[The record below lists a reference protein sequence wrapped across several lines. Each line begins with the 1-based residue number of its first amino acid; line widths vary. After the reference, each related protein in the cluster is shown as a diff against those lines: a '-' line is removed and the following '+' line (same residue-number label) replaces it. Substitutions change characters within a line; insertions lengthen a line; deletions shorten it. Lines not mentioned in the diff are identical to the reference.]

1 MIEFTTGNLLES
13 FAECLINTVNCEGY
27 MGKGIAYQFKL
38 KFPNNNKDYIK
49 ACKSKTLVVGKLHY
63 FKEDGKTIVNF
74 PTKDKWRQNSKI
86 EYIIDGLDE
95 LVRILPELCVSSI
108 AIPPLGCGNGGL
120 QWNEV
125 KTIIVDKLSPIQNKY
140 KILVY
145 EPSRNYTTK
154 PKEQPKLKVSNLV
167 LMNMKLNL
175 NRFNSL
181 RLQKTGFIMNIFLG
195 EHYFK
200 FRKHKYGP
208 YDNAIAILSKEI
220 KAFQDFYG
228 TKDTNEAYE
237 IAYRTIV
244 SDQSRLKLSNLTPAL
259 QKACEYVNR
268 IDSDKDLECI
278 STILFLIQDQK
289 VKNKYEVIKKFKEWS
304 EDKANRFT
312 EEDIE
317 KGISYLLKTSI
328 ITDTLIGYEINYGLQ
343 FKI

>member
-13 FAECLINTVNCEGY
+13 SAECLINTVNCEGY

-63 FKEDGKTIVNF
+63 FKEDEKTIVNF

-86 EYIIDGLDE
+86 EYITDGLDE

-125 KTIIVDKLSPIQNKY
+125 KTIIVDKLSPIQDKY

-145 EPSRNYTTK
+145 EPSRNYSTK

-167 LMNMKLNL
+167 LMNIKLNL
-175 NRFNSL
+175 NRFNNL
-181 RLQKTGFIMNIFLG
+181 RLQKTGFVMNIFLG
-195 EHYFK
+195 ESYFK
-200 FRKHKYGP
+200 FKKHKYGP
-208 YDNAIAILSKEI
+208 YDNVISILSKEI
-220 KAFQDFYG
+220 KAFQDYYG
-228 TKDTNEAYE
+228 TRNTNEAYE

-244 SDQSRLKLSNLTPAL
+244 SEQSRLKLSNLTPAL
-259 QKACEYVNR
+259 EKACEYVNR
-268 IDSDKDLECI
+268 IESDKDLECI
-278 STILFLIQDQK
+278 STVLFLIQDKK
-289 VKNKYEVIKKFKEWS
+289 VRNKYEVFKEFKEWS
-304 EDKANRFT
+304 EDKAARFT

-317 KGISYLLKTSI
+317 NGILYLLKTSI
-328 ITDTLIGYEINYGLQ
+328 IIDTLIGYEINYGLQ
-343 FKI
+343 F